1 MASAAKDVE
10 RSAREALAD
19 PAVLRGLARETSA
32 SKVFHSPHPGHC
44 PCHFGEAAPQFW
56 QMNTSLDF
64 GMGFLR
70 VDL

>member
-1 MASAAKDVE
+1 
-10 RSAREALAD
+10 LANRAD
-19 PAVLRGLARETSA
+19 LRGFGEETSA
-32 SKVFHSPHPGHC
+32 NKVFHSLHPGHC

-64 GMGFLR
+64 GMEFLR